1 MEQATLPSACFLQI
15 VQPSVH
21 SRQFGL
27 SSAKA
32 AIAFGATG
40 GGGMSALTGE
50 MAAQSD
56 SMSIMARNF
65 MIADL
70 LVHLGKAGRLQ
81 REMRPVLQSGV
92 VARDDPRGVV
102 GQRVA
107 QRLDPG
113 LLRLGEIRQN
123 IGVNQRLV
131 AGMANP

>member
-1 MEQATLPSACFLQI
+1 MEQATLVSACFWSACFLQI

-27 SSAKA
+27 SLAKA
-32 AIAFGATG
+32 AIAFGAAG

-56 SMSIMARNF
+56 SMSIMARNR
-65 MIADL
+65 MIARFPVL
-70 LVHLGKAGRLQ
+70 LGEAGGLE

-107 QRLDPG
+107 QGLDPR
-113 LLRLGEIRQN
+113 LLRLGEIR
-123 IGVNQRLV
+123 
-131 AGMANP
+131 

>member
-50 MAAQSD
+50 TAAQSD
-56 SMSIMARNF
+56 SMSDYGAKLHDCPTF
-65 MIADL
+65 SFL
-70 LVHLGKAGRLQ
+70 
-81 REMRPVLQSGV
+81 
-92 VARDDPRGVV
+92 
-102 GQRVA
+102 
-107 QRLDPG
+107 
-113 LLRLGEIRQN
+113 
-123 IGVNQRLV
+123 
-131 AGMANP
+131 

>member
-1 MEQATLPSACFLQI
+1 VEQATLPSACFLQI

-56 SMSIMARNF
+56 SISIMARNF

>member
-1 MEQATLPSACFLQI
+1 MEQATLVSACFLQI

-27 SSAKA
+27 SLAKA
-32 AIAFGATG
+32 AIASGAAG

-56 SMSIMARNF
+56 SMGIMARNR
-65 MIADL
+65 MIARFLVL
-70 LVHLGKAGRLQ
+70 LGEAGGLE

-107 QRLDPG
+107 QGLDPR
-113 LLRLGEIRQN
+113 LLRLGEIR
-123 IGVNQRLV
+123 
-131 AGMANP
+131 